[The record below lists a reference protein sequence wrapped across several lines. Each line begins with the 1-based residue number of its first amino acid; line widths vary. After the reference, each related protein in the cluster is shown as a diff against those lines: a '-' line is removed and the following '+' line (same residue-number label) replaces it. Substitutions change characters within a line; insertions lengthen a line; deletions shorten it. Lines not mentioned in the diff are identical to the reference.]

1 MTLYE
6 ERLSK
11 DMARIR
17 EEVVSL
23 GAAVQKAQDDAV
35 QAALTGNKALANQ
48 TILRDHPINRKTRE
62 INRLCHAFLAIH
74 LPTAGHLRLISSI
87 LRLVN
92 ELERIGDYAATIAR
106 EGLQLPHV
114 PTGLLKQEVEEL
126 AQQAQTCLRQAM
138 KSFNDKDIELARET
152 KALAAQ
158 GKGRGDM
165 AFEDLVKEG
174 ETPHEHIRYLFDTL
188 ILVGRLKRV
197 CDRCKNICEETL
209 FSVAGETKQSKT
221 HRILFLDDE
230 NNCQSQIAAAVARKT
245 FPNSGEYDSAGR
257 RAGEDLSPG
266 LFAFMEAHGL
276 VLGPIETNALEP
288 DAHKVSKYDVV
299 VSLHGPVSAYLP
311 GQPFR
316 TVFLDW
322 DVGAVP
328 DGLGEEETTE
338 RYTELY
344 RETTVRVRDLLETL
358 RGEGAD

>member
-17 EEVVSL
+17 EEVASL
-23 GAAVQKAQDDAV
+23 GAAVQKAQEDAV
-35 QAALTGNKALANQ
+35 QAALAGNKALANQ

-74 LPTAGHLRLISSI
+74 LPSAGHLRVVSSI

-106 EGLQLPHV
+106 EGLQLPHL
-114 PTGLLKQEVEEL
+114 PTGLLKQEVEEM
-126 AQQAQTCLRQAM
+126 AEQAQLCLRQAM
-138 KSFNDKDIELARET
+138 KSFNEKDAELARET
-152 KALAAQ
+152 KAIAAQ

-165 AFEDLVKEG
+165 AFEDLVRES
-174 ETPHEHIRYLFDTL
+174 ETSHEQIRYLFDVL

-209 FSVAGETKQSKT
+209 FSVTGETKLPKT
-221 HRILFLDDE
+221 YKVLFLDEE
-230 NNCQSQIAAAVARKT
+230 NNCQSQIAEAVARKI

-257 RAGEDLSPG
+257 RNGADLKPG
-266 LFAFMEAHGL
+266 LFEFMEAHGL
-276 VLGPIETNALEP
+276 VQTPIETKALEP
-288 DAHKVSKYDVV
+288 DADRAAKYDVV
-299 VSLHGPVSAYLP
+299 VSLQGPVSAYLP
-311 GQPFR
+311 KQPFR

-322 DVGAVP
+322 DVGVP
-328 DGLGEEETTE
+328 PEELGETETQE

-344 RETTVRVRDLLETL
+344 REITARVRDLIETL
-358 RGEGAD
+358 RGEEAD